1 MSDLVDTPSLGAP
14 ATATAVAPSRAGGA
28 GGRGRARLLRLALIV
43 GTFLVVVAFLQFG
56 LEHTGVKDFVV
67 AKPSTILEALSDN
80 WADTLRPALW
90 FTVQEVVLG
99 LLLGV
104 TIGIALAVFIDAVPV
119 LEFVILPYVVAL
131 VMTPM
136 IALVPVV
143 FLEFGDALWV
153 RIGVVAFAAA
163 PMMMLNTLTGL
174 RRTPQIRLDLM
185 RALRAGR
192 LQTLWR
198 VKLPSALPMM
208 FTGLLIGAI
217 FAVIAGVGTE
227 FVSSDQGLGAKIVYY
242 SSLVQTGIVYAAIFL
257 LLLLGL
263 FLYAVIAILE
273 RRFAGWKE

>member
-1 MSDLVDTPSLGAP
+1 MSDLTGTPRLGVASAAP
-14 ATATAVAPSRAGGA
+14 GRAGRSRRRG
-28 GGRGRARLLRLALIV
+28 GGRLLQIGLIV
-43 GTFLVVVAFLQFG
+43 GTFAAVVLFLQFG

-67 AKPSTILEALSDN
+67 AKPSTVLEALSDN

-90 FTVQEVVLG
+90 FTVREVVLG

-104 TIGIALAVFIDAVPV
+104 VVGIALAVLIDAVPI

-153 RIGVVAFAAA
+153 RIVVVAFAAA

-185 RALRAGR
+185 RALRASR
-192 LQTLWR
+192 VQTLWR

-227 FVSSDQGLGAKIVYY
+227 FVSSDQGLGAMIVYY

-257 LLLLGL
+257 LVLLGL
-263 FLYAVIAILE
+263 ALYAIIAILE
-273 RRFAGWKE
+273 RRFAGWTE

>member
-1 MSDLVDTPSLGAP
+1 MSDLTGTPRLGVASAAP
-14 ATATAVAPSRAGGA
+14 GRAGRSRRRG
-28 GGRGRARLLRLALIV
+28 GGRLLQIGLIV
-43 GTFLVVVAFLQFG
+43 GTFAAVVLFLQFG

-67 AKPSTILEALSDN
+67 AKPSTVLEALSDN

-90 FTVQEVVLG
+90 FTVREVVLG

-104 TIGIALAVFIDAVPV
+104 VVGIALAVLIDAVPI

-153 RIGVVAFAAA
+153 RIVVVAFAAA

-185 RALRAGR
+185 RALRASR
-192 LQTLWR
+192 VQTLWR

-227 FVSSDQGLGAKIVYY
+227 FVSSDQGLGAMIVYY

-257 LLLLGL
+257 LVLLGL
-263 FLYAVIAILE
+263 ALYAIIAILE

>member
-1 MSDLVDTPSLGAP
+1 MSDLTGTPRLGVASAAP
-14 ATATAVAPSRAGGA
+14 GRAGRSRRRG
-28 GGRGRARLLRLALIV
+28 GGRLLQIGLIV
-43 GTFLVVVAFLQFG
+43 GTFAAVVLFLQFG

-67 AKPSTILEALSDN
+67 AKPSTVLEALSDN

-90 FTVQEVVLG
+90 FTVREVVLG

-104 TIGIALAVFIDAVPV
+104 VVGIALAVLIDAVPI

-153 RIGVVAFAAA
+153 RIVVVAFAAA

-174 RRTPQIRLDLM
+174 RRAPQIRLDLM
-185 RALRAGR
+185 RALRASR
-192 LQTLWR
+192 VQTLWR

-227 FVSSDQGLGAKIVYY
+227 FVSSDQGLGAMIVYY

-257 LLLLGL
+257 LVLLGL
-263 FLYAVIAILE
+263 ALYAIIAILE
-273 RRFAGWKE
+273 RRFAGWTE

>member
-1 MSDLVDTPSLGAP
+1 MD
-14 ATATAVAPSRAGGA
+14 
-28 GGRGRARLLRLALIV
+28 
-43 GTFLVVVAFLQFG
+43 
-56 LEHTGVKDFVV
+56 
-67 AKPSTILEALSDN
+67 ILTN
-80 WADTLRPALW
+80 H
-90 FTVQEVVLG
+90 FK
-99 LLLGV
+99 
-104 TIGIALAVFIDAVPV
+104 
-119 LEFVILPYVVAL
+119 
-131 VMTPM
+131 
-136 IALVPVV
+136 
-143 FLEFGDALWV
+143 
-153 RIGVVAFAAA
+153 
-163 PMMMLNTLTGL
+163 
-174 RRTPQIRLDLM
+174 

-257 LLLLGL
+257 LLLGL